1 MISLT
6 SPVKTRAHDWPAGWK
21 LAGLCASTV
30 GLFYIPSPYAHL
42 AILLTILAAYAA
54 PGRAFL
60 RSGLRALKVLWPF
73 IVIVGIW
80 QVVIG
85 EIADG
90 LMIVMR
96 MISAVAL
103 ANLVS
108 MTTRLSD
115 MIAVVSW
122 LSTPLRKLGMPTQA
136 LEIAIALVIRMVPVL
151 MGKGERLT
159 ESWRARA
166 IRRPSWRLVL
176 PFTLLALDDAD
187 HVGDALRARGGLT
200 SERES

>member
-6 SPVKTRAHDWPAGWK
+6 SPVKTRAHEWPAGLK
-21 LAGLCASTV
+21 LAGLCASTL
-30 GLFYIPSPYAHL
+30 GLFYITRPYAHL

-122 LSTPLRKLGMPTQA
+122 LSTPLRKLGMPTQV

-151 MGKGERLT
+151 MGKGTRLT

-166 IRRPSWRLVL
+166 TRRPSWRLVL

-200 SERES
+200 SEREN

>member
-6 SPVKTRAHDWPAGWK
+6 SPVKTRAHDWPAGLK
-21 LAGLCASTV
+21 LAGLCASTL
-30 GLFYIPSPYAHL
+30 GLFYITSPYAHL

-122 LSTPLRKLGMPTQA
+122 LSTPLRKLGMPTQV

-151 MGKGERLT
+151 MGKGTRLT

-166 IRRPSWRLVL
+166 TRRPSWRLVL

-200 SERES
+200 SEREN

>member
-1 MISLT
+1 MISLS
-6 SPVKTRAHDWPAGWK
+6 SPVKTAAHDWPAGLK
-21 LAGLCASTV
+21 LAALCLATV
-30 GLFYIPSPYAHL
+30 GLFYIESPLILAGVVT
-42 AILLTILAAYAA
+42 AILIAYAL

-60 RSGLRALKVLWPF
+60 RAGLSALKLLWPF
-73 IVIVGIW
+73 IVIVAIW
-80 QVVIG
+80 QMVIG
-85 EIADG
+85 EIAEG
-90 LMIVMR
+90 AVIVMR

-115 MIAVVSW
+115 MIAVVRW
-122 LSTPLRKLGMPTQA
+122 LTTPLRRFGLSTAA

-151 MGKGERLT
+151 TNKGARLT

-166 IRRPSWRLVL
+166 TRRPSWRLVL

-200 SERES
+200 SERET

>member
-6 SPVKTRAHDWPAGWK
+6 SPVKTRAHDWPAGLK
-21 LAGLCASTV
+21 LAGLCASTL
-30 GLFYIPSPYAHL
+30 GLFYISSPYAHL

-122 LSTPLRKLGMPTQA
+122 LSTPLRKLGMPTQV

-151 MGKGERLT
+151 MGKGTRLT

-166 IRRPSWRLVL
+166 TRRPSWRLVL

-200 SERES
+200 SEREN

>member
-6 SPVKTRAHDWPAGWK
+6 SPVKTRAHDWPAGLK
-21 LAGLCASTV
+21 LAGLCASTL
-30 GLFYIPSPYAHL
+30 GLFYITSPYAHL
-42 AILLTILAAYAA
+42 AILLAILAAYAA

-60 RSGLRALKVLWPF
+60 RSGLRSLKVLWPF

-115 MIAVVSW
+115 MIAVVNW
-122 LSTPLRKLGMPTQA
+122 LSTPLRKLGMPTQV

-151 MGKGERLT
+151 MGKGTRLT

-166 IRRPSWRLVL
+166 TRRPSWRLVL